1 MAKYLLVFSEFA
13 SVVLIISNALAFE
26 MNPSRMSM
34 SMKERSDLFAEK
46 VGLIA
51 KETHYL
57 FSKKDIEHLFSSSS
71 RYNHMVYCDNNENC
85 AFEIWDLHSITGKQ
99 ATAVVF
105 IAGSGNGA
113 RSSLLEDIVSCSI
126 PIEGLFP
133 LFCQEIDLGDF
144 CIFKKTSI
152 RDNAQNP
159 GIVRVAYY
167 AIANVGFKIVS
178 QDGITS
184 ALDIA
189 RKLDCQLKAV
199 IQSNQDEK

>member
-1 MAKYLLVFSEFA
+1 MAKYLLVFSGFA

-105 IAGSGNGA
+105 IAESGNGA
-113 RSSLLEDIVSCSI
+113 RSSLLEDIVFKLYVPLYFPFCSSSSTTLRRAI
-126 PIEGLFP
+126 PPRRRTGFWRP
-133 LFCQEIDLGDF
+133 PARR
-144 CIFKKTSI
+144 
-152 RDNAQNP
+152 RDNDM
-159 GIVRVAYY
+159 GT
-167 AIANVGFKIVS
+167 ANSTKIPLCSRFPMGLSVE
-178 QDGITS
+178 IW
-184 ALDIA
+184 
-189 RKLDCQLKAV
+189 
-199 IQSNQDEK
+199 